1 MYKMVGVMPDTGCSS
16 RDASSYG
23 ILQRKYDPVKF
34 ICRLGK
40 VQAKGM
46 FLIKNLK
53 DLKDFAKQTFNRT
66 CCLLSMSV
74 LYVSTF
80 QTIDQGRVLRACYP
94 KSKVRLKKMKNQ
106 WKNVCRNASF
116 SRKNSLALNQLSL
129 FLPVSI
135 CYFRSSPR
143 DLEPWDHYCKNTGM

>member
-1 MYKMVGVMPDTGCSS
+1 MPDTGCSS
-16 RDASSYG
+16 CDATSYG
-23 ILQRKYDPVKF
+23 VLQRIYDPVKF

-66 CCLLSMSV
+66 CCLLSLGV

-94 KSKVRLKKMKNQ
+94 KSKVGLKKMKTDGKTCLQ
-106 WKNVCRNASF
+106 KCEF
-116 SRKNSLALNQLSL
+116 
-129 FLPVSI
+129 F
-135 CYFRSSPR
+135 
-143 DLEPWDHYCKNTGM
+143 

>member
-1 MYKMVGVMPDTGCSS
+1 MPDTGCSS
-16 RDASSYG
+16 CDASSYG

-46 FLIKNLK
+46 LLIKNLK
-53 DLKDFAKQTFNRT
+53 DLKDFAKQTFKRT
-66 CCLLSMSV
+66 CGLLSLSV

-94 KSKVRLKKMKNQ
+94 KSKVRLKKMK
-106 WKNVCRNASF
+106 KTRP
-116 SRKNSLALNQLSL
+116 LSG
-129 FLPVSI
+129 PK
-135 CYFRSSPR
+135 
-143 DLEPWDHYCKNTGM
+143 E